1 MSANHPINAKL
12 FIMALRGVVGLEQAW
27 DIVPQ
32 KLPDSE
38 PNNYTWFEVK
48 RESDGL
54 CLHVTSDGKD
64 RVKIS
69 VNFINGNDEMGRYSF
84 PYGSSQGVPEL
95 TKSIT
100 LSSTKPMEQIAKDV
114 VRRLLPDATK
124 FQEIGNNLLREHQT
138 YVANHLHNRNNV
150 LALSA
155 DFFPVKPYGQSIEE
169 LNIYPNYLDDERKH
183 LYRKPVGD
191 VKVRIQSG
199 YQLTFDVPHHI
210 GIKLLEAY
218 KQMAQSVIKPAPPA
232 RLSAEQLNVRRL
244 REEGV
249 KS

>member
-12 FIMALRGVVGLEQAW
+12 FVAALNGVGTEQGW

-32 KLPDSE
+32 NPPE
-38 PNNYTWFEVK
+38 PNIFTWFEIK

-54 CLHVTSDGKD
+54 CLHVTSSGKD
-64 RVKIS
+64 RINVS

-84 PYGSSQGVPEL
+84 PYRSSEGVEKL
-95 TKSIT
+95 TRSIT
-100 LSSTKPMEQIAKDV
+100 ISSTKPMEQIAKDV

-124 FQEIGNNLLREHQT
+124 FQEIGNKLLKEHQT
-138 YVANHLHNRNNV
+138 YVANHLRNRNNV
-150 LALSA
+150 LALND
-155 DFFPVKPYGQSIEE
+155 DFFPVKQYGQSIEE
-169 LNIYPNYLDDERKH
+169 LTIYPNYLDDERKH

-210 GIKLLEAY
+210 GIKLLEVY
-218 KQMAQSVIKPAPPA
+218 KQMAQSAIKPPPQR
-232 RLSAEQLNVRRL
+232 RLS
-244 REEGV
+244 EEGGN
-249 KS
+249 